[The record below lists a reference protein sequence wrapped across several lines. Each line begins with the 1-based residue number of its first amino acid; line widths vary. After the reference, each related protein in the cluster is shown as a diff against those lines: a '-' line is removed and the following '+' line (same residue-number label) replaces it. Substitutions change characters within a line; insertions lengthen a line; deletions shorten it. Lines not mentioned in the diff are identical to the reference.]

1 MSLRR
6 ALVLALPLFAAPLAA
21 QGDGVEPRLLSNLYL
36 ARSTEAE
43 QTGFG
48 LRLEPVRFGASQ
60 PIFLG
65 IEATSFY
72 KTIDAATETS
82 AGSVTFGL
90 GLSTMFGHGALRPHV
105 GAGVYNVWAYG
116 SVPGG
121 DYSETTWWKV
131 KELRGGVTWF
141 TGVRWAGGRRGLM
154 LQAEAAERW
163 AEGGDDLLLKVG
175 IGAIR
180 LR

>member
-6 ALVLALPLFAAPLAA
+6 ALVIALPLFAAPLAA
-21 QGDGVEPRLLSNLYL
+21 QSDGVDPGMLSNLYL

-48 LRLEPVRFGASQ
+48 LRVEPIRFGGAR
-60 PIFLG
+60 PVFLG
-65 IEATSFY
+65 LEATSFY
-72 KTIDAATETS
+72 KTIDAATESS

-90 GLSTMFGHGALRPHV
+90 GLSTMFGRGALRPHI
-105 GAGVYNVWAYG
+105 GAGLYNVWAYASG
-116 SVPGG
+116 PGV
-121 DYSETTWWKV
+121 DVSETAWWKV

-154 LQAEAAERW
+154 LQAEAAQQW

-175 IGAIR
+175 IGAVR